1 MRGRKPDA
9 LAVRRGASTADISTT
24 TAATMEEGALV
35 KPESVSL
42 DPYQSEIWDTLVG
55 TGAAFQEA
63 DSPMLQSLVFN
74 IAIVEDCRKHIYDE
88 DGTMR
93 VISQDE
99 DEYGNVVARA
109 NPYIKIMNDA
119 EKLVMKMSQE
129 LGLTR
134 FARARLGLTQACGQ
148 AAQISV
154 AEQID
159 RAIRGRS

>member
-1 MRGRKPDA
+1 MRGRTPNA
-9 LAVRRGASTADISTT
+9 LAVRRGASTADISTS
-24 TAATMEEGALV
+24 TAEVVERGALV
-35 KPESVSL
+35 KPESVAVN
-42 DPYQSEIWDTLVG
+42 PYMSDLWDSMVG
-55 TGAAFQEA
+55 SGTTFEAA

-74 IAIVEDCRKHIYDE
+74 IAIVEDCRKHIYSE
-88 DGTMR
+88 DGTMN
-93 VISQDE
+93 VLKTDE
-99 DEYGNVVARA
+99 DEYGNAITRP
-109 NPYIKIMNDA
+109 NPYIKVMNDA

-134 FARARLGLTQACGQ
+134 FARARLGLTQAVGQ